1 MLSRRHSPILPLV
14 AVPAAALALA
24 LPAAA
29 QPPPPP
35 AGADAADTADLAD
48 GASLSEETRIAAGG
62 SGMRPFN
69 STSYWNTPLGKAP
82 IDKHSRKYIRD
93 SQNPGHT
100 QNYLKLVMGD
110 WGMPYYR
117 SNAKHPAYRIVP
129 GSGPTIRRVHIPRA
143 ARPMPTD
150 DAALIVVD
158 SATRQVVSLQGARY
172 NRSKNRWSASGASR
186 YWLHSNGIHEDLPG
200 GTNGNEG
207 HRGLPG
213 SIRAVTKAEVMRG
226 AIRHR
231 LEVYW
236 WETAERTPEGRETY
250 FPMTGSESGNNGVVP
265 EGIVIRIRPSVD
277 LEAKNLSRA
286 AYVVAR
292 ALQRYGAVVG
302 DNAGGGNSLKV
313 QANADWRGLLHKN
326 SLRSIKWSDYVFVKG
341 GYRP

>member
-1 MLSRRHSPILPLV
+1 MLSRRKRPLLPFV
-14 AVPAAALALA
+14 VVPAVALAMA

-29 QPPPPP
+29 QLKPPSG
-35 AGADAADTADLAD
+35 AADASDTAT
-48 GASLSEETRIAAGG
+48 ASKESRRAEGSAA
-62 SGMRPFN
+62 RPFK

-82 IDKHSRKYIRD
+82 IDKNSRKYIRD
-93 SQNPGHT
+93 SQKPAHT
-100 QNYLKLVMGD
+100 QNYLKLVLGD

-117 SNAKHPAYRIVP
+117 SNAKHPLYRIVP
-129 GSGPTIRRVHIPRA
+129 DNGPTIRRVHIPRA

-150 DAALIVVD
+150 DAAMIIVD

-172 NRSKNRWSASGASR
+172 DKAKNRWSASGASR
-186 YWLHSNGIHEDLPG
+186 YWLRSNGIHEDLRG

-213 SIRAVTKAEVMRG
+213 SIRVVTKAEVMRG

-236 WETAERTPEGRETY
+236 WETAEKTPEGPETY

-265 EGIVIRIRPSVD
+265 EGIVIRIKPSVN
-277 LEAKNLSRA
+277 LKAKNLSRA

-313 QANADWRGLLHKN
+313 QANANWRGLLHKN

>member
-1 MLSRRHSPILPLV
+1 MLSRRHRPILPFIV
-14 AVPAAALALA
+14 VPAVALAMA

-29 QPPPPP
+29 QLPSPP
-35 AGADAADTADLAD
+35 AVADAPDAATSSKESRA
-48 GASLSEETRIAAGG
+48 AAGG
-62 SGMRPFN
+62 TAARPFK

-93 SQNPGHT
+93 SQKRAHT

-110 WGMPYYR
+110 WGMPYFR

-129 GSGPTIRRVHIPRA
+129 DSGPTIRRVHIPRA

-150 DAALIVVD
+150 DAALIIVD
-158 SATRQVVSLQGARY
+158 SATRQVVSLQGAQY
-172 NRSKNRWSASGASR
+172 NKGRWSASGASR
-186 YWLHSNGIHEDLPG
+186 YWLGSNGIHEDLRG

-236 WETAERTPEGRETY
+236 WETAEKTPEGPETY

-265 EGIVIRIRPSVD
+265 EGIVIRIKPSVN
-277 LEAKNLSRA
+277 LKAKNLSRA
-286 AYVVAR
+286 GYIVAR

-313 QANADWRGLLHKN
+313 QANANWRGVLNKN